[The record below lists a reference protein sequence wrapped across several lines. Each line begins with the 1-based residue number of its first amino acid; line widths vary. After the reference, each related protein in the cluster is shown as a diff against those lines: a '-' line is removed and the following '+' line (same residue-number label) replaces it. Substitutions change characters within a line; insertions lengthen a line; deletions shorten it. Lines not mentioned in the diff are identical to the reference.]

1 MQGVQSNS
9 NGEVE
14 SRVKPVSEHSHIPLI
29 RGDGAAKG
37 SKDRVIDLHTAGN
50 TP

>member
-29 RGDGAAKG
+29 KGDGVAKG
-37 SKDRVIDLHTAGN
+37 SKDRMIDLHTAEE